1 MFYFSDYSTQS
12 KCYDDSKKLFFGKM
26 KDETGGIALEDI
38 VGLKPMMYSFLVN
51 GSSKHI
57 NKSA

>member
-1 MFYFSDYSTQS
+1 
-12 KCYDDSKKLFFGKM
+12 M

-57 NKSA
+57 NKSAQSTYEIFINLSW